1 MNNIN
6 WKVEG
11 MTCSNCALSISTYL
25 KKKGMQQ
32 VAVDPI
38 SGNVQFDAPEDV
50 SFSELKSGIHDLGYE
65 VRDGEK
71 ESYQKKGL
79 LASNKNRFL
88 ITLPF
93 TIILMLHML
102 HPWIPLHILMNGNI
116 QFILCLPVFL
126 LGIWFFG
133 KSAWS
138 SIKHGSPNMNVL
150 VTMGAMVSFIYSC
163 YGYFVLSDANYLFF
177 ETTASIITLVL
188 LGNWL
193 EERTMESTQKV
204 VNKLLAKQKIMANM
218 IAFDDKH
225 QEIIFPVE
233 NTQLRVGDLILIQT
247 GEQVPMDCKILWG
260 DAEVNE
266 SILTGESTLLK
277 KTKKDRLIGGSM
289 LESGSVKAQVT
300 STGEETVLSG
310 IIRLIQKAQQEKPP
324 LQQLADRISAKF
336 VPLVLLL
343 SLVSF
348 LMNYFLLQIDIS
360 DALLRSI
367 AVLVIS
373 CPCAMGLATP
383 AAISVG
389 TGRAARNG
397 ILYTQSGIWEKF
409 REIRQVVFD
418 KTGTLTTGE
427 FSITAFKTI
436 IDPAVF
442 KSIVFTMEQHAAHP
456 IAKSILRSWMGT
468 STTRLSKV
476 VEIKGQGIEATD
488 TEGNQYR
495 LGKSVSNTETSP
507 ESVLRV
513 FLYKNEQEIGW
524 IELQDT
530 LRPESKSVIDW
541 FKRKGIKTILLSGDR
556 ENNVK
561 KISDQLG
568 IDECYAE
575 QSPAQK
581 LEKIKAFNDVKPTA
595 MVGDGVNDAPALAA
609 ASIGISLSNATQL
622 AQQQA
627 GVLLMQQGL
636 TKLPEAWGIGLHTY
650 STVRKNLFWA
660 FSYNLM
666 AIPIAAF
673 GLLTPTLSA
682 LAMGF
687 SDLMLAF
694 ISLHLFIKKVS

>member
-1 MNNIN
+1 
-6 WKVEG
+6 V
-11 MTCSNCALSISTYL
+11 
-25 KKKGMQQ
+25 
-32 VAVDPI
+32 
-38 SGNVQFDAPEDV
+38 
-50 SFSELKSGIHDLGYE
+50 
-65 VRDGEK
+65 
-71 ESYQKKGL
+71 
-79 LASNKNRFL
+79 
-88 ITLPF
+88 
-93 TIILMLHML
+93 
-102 HPWIPLHILMNGNI
+102 
-116 QFILCLPVFL
+116 
-126 LGIWFFG
+126 
-133 KSAWS
+133 
-138 SIKHGSPNMNVL
+138 
-150 VTMGAMVSFIYSC
+150 
-163 YGYFVLSDANYLFF
+163 
-177 ETTASIITLVL
+177 
-188 LGNWL
+188 GNWL

-218 IAFDDKH
+218 IAFDDQH
-225 QEIIFPVE
+225 QEIIFPIE
-233 NTQLRVGDLILIQT
+233 NIQLRVGDLILIQT

-277 KTKKDRLIGGSM
+277 KIKKDRLIGGSI

-300 STGEETVLSG
+300 ATGESTVLSG

-348 LMNYFLLQIDIS
+348 LMNYFLLQIDVS

-427 FSITAFKTI
+427 FSITDFKTS
-436 IDPAVF
+436 IDTAAF
-442 KSIVFTMEQHAAHP
+442 QSIVFTMEQHTSHP
-456 IAKSILRSWMGT
+456 IAKSILRSWSGT
-468 STTRLSKV
+468 PTTRLSKV

-507 ESVLRV
+507 ESVQRV

-541 FKRKGIKTILLSGDR
+541 FKSKGIKTILLSGDR
-556 ENNVK
+556 ETNAK
-561 KISDQLG
+561 KISAQLG
-568 IDECYAE
+568 IDECFAE

-581 LEKIKAFNDVKPTA
+581 LEKIKALDQLNPTA

-650 STVRKNLFWA
+650 STVKKNLFWA
-660 FSYNLM
+660 FSYNLL

-673 GLLTPTLSA
+673 GMLTPTLSA

-694 ISLHLFIKKVS
+694 ISLHLFIKKVT

>member
-1 MNNIN
+1 
-6 WKVEG
+6 
-11 MTCSNCALSISTYL
+11 
-25 KKKGMQQ
+25 
-32 VAVDPI
+32 
-38 SGNVQFDAPEDV
+38 
-50 SFSELKSGIHDLGYE
+50 
-65 VRDGEK
+65 
-71 ESYQKKGL
+71 
-79 LASNKNRFL
+79 
-88 ITLPF
+88 
-93 TIILMLHML
+93 
-102 HPWIPLHILMNGNI
+102 
-116 QFILCLPVFL
+116 
-126 LGIWFFG
+126 
-133 KSAWS
+133 
-138 SIKHGSPNMNVL
+138 
-150 VTMGAMVSFIYSC
+150 
-163 YGYFVLSDANYLFF
+163 
-177 ETTASIITLVL
+177 
-188 LGNWL
+188 
-193 EERTMESTQKV
+193 
-204 VNKLLAKQKIMANM
+204 
-218 IAFDDKH
+218 
-225 QEIIFPVE
+225 
-233 NTQLRVGDLILIQT
+233 
-247 GEQVPMDCKILWG
+247 
-260 DAEVNE
+260 
-266 SILTGESTLLK
+266 LTGESTLLK

-300 STGEETVLSG
+300 TTGEETVLSG

-343 SLVSF
+343 SLASF
-348 LMNYFLLQIDIS
+348 LMNYFLLQIGVS
-360 DALLRSI
+360 EALLRSI

-418 KTGTLTTGE
+418 KTGTLTTGD
-427 FSITAFKTI
+427 FSITDFKTS

-456 IAKSILRSWMGT
+456 IAKSILRSWSGT

-495 LGKSVSNTETSP
+495 LGKSVSNTETSQ

-568 IDECYAE
+568 IDECYSE

-660 FSYNLM
+660 FSYNLL